1 MSLKET
7 KLDFEALLS
16 EVIYGHGFL
25 HYGYWPDG
33 RPETPSAD
41 LLGRAQQAYF
51 DLLASKIPEG
61 VRTILDV
68 GSGTG
73 SNARA
78 LTRLGYALECL
89 CPSEQL
95 NEMARRKLPPEVTV
109 HTTMFEDFQTDR
121 RFDICLFAE
130 SFHYIAL
137 APALAQAARYATRG
151 VVIFDYFRRGADAK
165 APEGTRGTHAEFLAE
180 VARQGAFRLAED
192 TDLTA
197 AILPTFYV
205 LDQIKNRHIAPF
217 VTRARADFRQSNPWK
232 ARALELVLGKAMNR
246 FQKPSRREETFA
258 RDFEYRLIVLDRI

>member
-1 MSLKET
+1 MALKET

-51 DLLASKIPEG
+51 DLLASKIPDG

-95 NEMARRKLPPEVTV
+95 NEMARRKLPADVTV

-137 APALAQAARYATRG
+137 APALVQAARYATRG

-180 VARQGAFRLAED
+180 VSRQGAFRIAED
-192 TDLTA
+192 TNLTA

-217 VTRARADFRQSNPWK
+217 VTRARADFRRSNPWK
-232 ARALELVLGKAMNR
+232 ARALELVLGRAMNR

-258 RDFEYRLIVLDRI
+258 RDFEYRLIVLDRA